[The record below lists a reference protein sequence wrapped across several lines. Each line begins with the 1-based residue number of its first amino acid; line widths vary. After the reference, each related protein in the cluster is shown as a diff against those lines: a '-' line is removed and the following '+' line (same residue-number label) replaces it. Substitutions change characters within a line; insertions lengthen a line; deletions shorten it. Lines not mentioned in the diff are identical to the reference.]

1 MRTLAVILCT
11 AAALAAPLCLAQ
23 DAESPADTNTPS
35 PAPKVAEDV
44 RKAVLDNVRQQVAC
58 LRDLRD
64 TICMVQ
70 DKAGAEA
77 AAPKVKEIAERYV
90 QLAEASQKFG
100 EVMDDTLL
108 QEALQMLQDE
118 PAAESLPLIITML
131 ADNDYY
137 GSTALKEALAP
148 MVGDSTPQAT
158 EG

>member
-11 AAALAAPLCLAQ
+11 AAALAASVSLAQ
-23 DAESPADTNTPS
+23 EAETPASTS

-70 DKAGAEA
+70 DKAGADA
-77 AAPKVKEIAERYV
+77 AAPKAKEIAQRYTA
-90 QLAEASQKFG
+90 LAEESQKFG

-131 ADNDYY
+131 SDNDYY
-137 GSTALKEALAP
+137 GSTALQEALAP
-148 MVGDSTPQAT
+148 FVTDATAPQ
-158 EG
+158 G